1 MKKLLT
7 ALAVILTLSTVS
19 VSAKVIGTVNGYSI
33 TEKEA
38 NQLLKFLKVKAKYS
52 QLKPEFKKEIVT
64 RLAVD
69 KLVIKT
75 AYKSLSKKERDFVIA
90 NAYMAKKTRGIKISD
105 AEAKKAYNKNKNT
118 IFKKKNGK
126 IVPFKKVKNII
137 KMQLKQKKV
146 IDKMMKKAKIVVK

>member
-7 ALAVILTLSTVS
+7 AFAVILTLSTATI
-19 VSAKVIGTVNGYSI
+19 SAKVIGSVNGYPI

-38 NQLLKFLKVKAKYS
+38 NRLLKVLTNGKVKYS
-52 QLKPEFKKEIVT
+52 QLSPKDKKEIVK

-90 NAYMAKKTRGIKISD
+90 NAWMAKKTRNIKVST
-105 AEAKKAYNKNKNT
+105 AEAKKAYNANKKL
-118 IFKKKNGK
+118 FKKNGK
-126 IVPFKKVKNII
+126 IVPFSKVKNII
-137 KMQLKQKKV
+137 IMQLKQKKV
-146 IDKMMKKAKIVVK
+146 VDKLMKKAKIVVK

>member
-1 MKKLLT
+1 MKKLFA
-7 ALAVILTLSTVS
+7 ALAVILTLSTVAI
-19 VSAKVIGTVNGYSI
+19 SAKVIGSVNGYPI

-38 NQLLKFLKVKAKYS
+38 NRLLKVLTNGKVKYS
-52 QLKPEFKKEIVT
+52 QLNKKDKREVVK

-90 NAYMAKKTRGIKISD
+90 NAWMAKKTRGIKVSD
-105 AEAKKAYNKNKNT
+105 AEARKAYNANKQL
-118 IFKKKNGK
+118 FKKNGK

-137 KMQLKQKKV
+137 KMQLRQKKV
-146 IDKMMKKAKIVVK
+146 VDRLMKRAKIVVK